1 MGRVIVMKTIVQY
14 FLILIS
20 LIVASYLMGIATAKD
35 KSEVVYLTFDDDKP
49 KDLSPNKT
57 PIANFNKPRKV
68 VKGVVGKAWLFDDN
82 IAVLIDHQGFN
93 DAFQESTFSVWLKEP
108 DKEGILYEEGG
119 GTNGYA
125 VTLVGGKVEFAG
137 TEVIR
142 QPSKQI
148 IHLMVSGIL
157 SSLYSIKVRCS
168 FISTECSKKSSPRL
182 PELVVTGTRWV
193 SVKSMVVPLEALPPS
208 SRASWTNFVLPEGH
222 APKKRFRK

>member
-1 MGRVIVMKTIVQY
+1 MKTIVQY

-20 LIVASYLMGIATAKD
+20 LIIASYLVGTATAKD
-35 KSEVVYLTFDDDKP
+35 KSEVLYLTFDDDKQ

-68 VKGVVGKAWLFDDN
+68 VKGVVGKAWLFDN
-82 IAVLIDHQGFN
+82 NTAVLIDHQVFN

-108 DKEGILYEEGG
+108 DKDGILYEEGG

-125 VTLVGGKVEFAG
+125 VTLVGAKLSLLHG
-137 TEVIR
+137 TAVIR
-142 QPSKQI
+142 RPSKRI
-148 IHLMVSGIL
+148 IRLMVSGIL

-182 PELVVTGTRWV
+182 LELVVMGTRWV
-193 SVKSMVVPLEALPPS
+193 SVKSMAVPLEVLSPS

-222 APKKRFRK
+222 SPKKRFRT